1 MKKIIPHLLATIL
14 TISSVPVIFSG
25 ISNIL
30 DLIPEREREID
41 FDDED
46 E

>member
-1 MKKIIPHLLATIL
+1 MKKIIPHLLAGIL

-25 ISNIL
+25 VSSIL
-30 DLIPEREREID
+30 DLIPEREQTID

>member
-25 ISNIL
+25 VSNIL

-41 FDDED
+41 FDED

>member
-25 ISNIL
+25 VSNIL
-30 DLIPEREREID
+30 DLIPERAREID

>member
-1 MKKIIPHLLATIL
+1 MKKIIPHLLSGVITVSLI
-14 TISSVPVIFSG
+14 PVIFSG
-25 ISNIL
+25 MSSIL
-30 DLIPEREREID
+30 DLIPEREQTID

>member
-1 MKKIIPHLLATIL
+1 MKKIIPHLLAGIL

-25 ISNIL
+25 VSSIL

>member
-1 MKKIIPHLLATIL
+1 MKKIIPHILAGIL

-25 ISNIL
+25 MSRIL
-30 DLIPEREREID
+30 DLIPERETEID

>member
-1 MKKIIPHLLATIL
+1 MKKFITHLLASIV

-25 ISNIL
+25 VSSIL
-30 DLIPEREREID
+30 DLIPEREQEID

>member
-25 ISNIL
+25 VSSIL
-30 DLIPEREREID
+30 DLIPERETEID
-41 FDDED
+41 FDDEG